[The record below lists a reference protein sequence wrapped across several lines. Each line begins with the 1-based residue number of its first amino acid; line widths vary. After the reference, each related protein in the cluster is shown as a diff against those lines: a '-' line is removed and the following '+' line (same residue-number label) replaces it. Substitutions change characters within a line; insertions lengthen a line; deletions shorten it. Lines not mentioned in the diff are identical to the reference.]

1 MTDAVIRAAGETALE
16 AITAIYNHSV
26 LTETASWDDQTVSL
40 ENRRQWLVEHATDP
54 YVTLVAELDGRVVG
68 YAAYG
73 QFRPKAGW
81 SLTAEHS
88 IYLTSAVK
96 GRGIGTQLLTAL
108 LGAAADRGIH
118 VMVGVLSADNE
129 VSLRLH
135 QRLGFVE
142 TARMPQVGKKFG
154 RWLDAVMVQRV
165 LDERERPG
173 DPVPTESACR
183 VPSSV
188 PKDRLCSTP

>member
-1 MTDAVIRAAGETALE
+1 MTDAVIRAAGETDLE

-88 IYLTSAVK
+88 IYLTSEVK

-173 DPVPTESACR
+173 DPVPTE
-183 VPSSV
+183 
-188 PKDRLCSTP
+188 